1 MKMTVR
7 TLMDDTRDN
16 LPFGVFL
23 VIVLAILGTLYHYRE
38 DKKNLSYE
46 LLQNIS
52 NNGTVI
58 LKVDKAKTIV
68 NVMGD
73 TEAIFG
79 LSHKELMGMPV
90 ANLIDAEHQGRH
102 QEYIDQIFES
112 DQTAIISVV
121 NDIKNTKLG
130 VEQKYNIKC
139 YYAEGHAWCIIDPYR
154 LMVGA

>member
-1 MKMTVR
+1 
-7 TLMDDTRDN
+7 MDDTRDN

-79 LSHKELMGMPV
+79 LSHKELMGMQV
-90 ANLIDAEHQGRH
+90 VNLIDAEHQGR
-102 QEYIDQIFES
+102 
-112 DQTAIISVV
+112 
-121 NDIKNTKLG
+121 N
-130 VEQKYNIKC
+130 
-139 YYAEGHAWCIIDPYR
+139 
-154 LMVGA
+154 